1 MLQLLRVEAQH
12 HPATPSLQLE
22 LSRRRRTFC
31 NLVLG
36 RLFDVLLD
44 MFEVGL
50 NGATFQGMEA
60 FEGVRKAVVRV
71 GSKPALVF
79 QGESWDSNAVVVL
92 RNFFLDF
99 FAARCCRRLTCL
111 RWTARHRP
119 SGRGERHRAL
129 PSLWRWCEE
138 ARARAQRTCREPP
151 GQS

>member
-31 NLVLG
+31 NL
-36 RLFDVLLD
+36 
-44 MFEVGL
+44 VGL

-92 RNFFLDF
+92 RNFFLDSSRRG
-99 FAARCCRRLTCL
+99 AA
-111 RWTARHRP
+111 
-119 SGRGERHRAL
+119 ED
-129 PSLWRWCEE
+129 
-138 ARARAQRTCREPP
+138 
-151 GQS
+151 